1 MMKVIHLLAILALAT
16 VVYGNPTPSI
26 LLRQPE
32 ICIDST
38 IQPIVAEMA
47 SLPIESRNPDW
58 VCAVLINKEGKV
70 VALFDTDSTF
80 MHVKQ
85 KRQLGNIIEPFTLL
99 GALLTRKVDRNT
111 TFHIAKGG
119 IKTESHHIQDP
130 YPLDTTFRVR
140 DILAFNSP
148 VGMYKIYEKAYSG
161 NPSAPHI
168 FNTYIRQLGI
178 ESNVK
183 NLQDLLSQS
192 YLNKFRVSPLHLA
205 WLYHC
210 MAHDL
215 LPQEWK
221 SVAPFVRDG
230 LHDVVWH
237 NGFGTASRTA
247 WTRGAQSDKV
257 RIVGK
262 TGAVQI
268 GPGPKNR
275 ILSFCG
281 YFPEESPEYTCLII
295 VANPTFPHNA
305 SMDCAVPVR
314 KIAERIYQQ

>member
-1 MMKVIHLLAILALAT
+1 MMKVIHLLAILALAI
-16 VVYGNPTPSI
+16 VVYGNPTHSI

-70 VALFDTDSTF
+70 VALFDTDSTKS
-80 MHVKQ
+80 HVQQ
-85 KRQLGNIIEPFTLL
+85 KRQLGTIIEPFTLL
-99 GALLTRKVDRNT
+99 GALLTRKVGKYT
-111 TFHIAKGG
+111 TFHITKEG
-119 IKTESHHIQDP
+119 INTEYHRFKDP

-148 VGMYKIYEKAYSG
+148 VGMYKIYEKAYSD
-161 NPSAPHI
+161 NPNSPLI
-168 FNTYIRQLGI
+168 FKAHMRKIGI
-178 ESNVK
+178 EPKVK
-183 NLQDLLSQS
+183 DIQELLGQS
-192 YLNKFRVSPLHLA
+192 YLNNFMVSPLHLA

-210 MAHDL
+210 LAHDI

-268 GPGPKNR
+268 GHGPKNR

-281 YFPEESPEYTCLII
+281 FFPEESPEYTCLII

-305 SMDCAVPVR
+305 GMDCAVPVR
-314 KIAERIYQQ
+314 KIAEQIYR